1 MMPVQ
6 THQRTAAELEARQ
19 LLFAPDARVAPL
31 DDGLATK
38 SKPRSLFRDRILAS
52 AQILSR
58 IGERFVGAVRIV
70 VDPARIDVHSIEI
83 PVVCQNLIPRL
94 DDGRAACDG

>member
-1 MMPVQ
+1 
-6 THQRTAAELEARQ
+6 
-19 LLFAPDARVAPL
+19 
-31 DDGLATK
+31 
-38 SKPRSLFRDRILAS
+38 LAS

-83 PVVCQNLIPRL
+83 PPRFA
-94 DDGRAACDG
+94 GTGIFAF